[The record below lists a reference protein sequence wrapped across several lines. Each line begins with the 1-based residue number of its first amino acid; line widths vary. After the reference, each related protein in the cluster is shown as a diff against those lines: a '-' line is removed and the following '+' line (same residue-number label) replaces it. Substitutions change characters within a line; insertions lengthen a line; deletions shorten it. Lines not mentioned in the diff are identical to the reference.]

1 MQQFTLNTPEG
12 IHLGFIVF
20 LPDDEYE
27 EPPQSG
33 VCMLRLQA
41 ADASSAELPTGN
53 PLQAWAEQTLLW
65 RVEGDTLTIHD
76 STGHPVA
83 DLRQQYLRLA
93 GRLFVLS
100 DLNGN
105 L

>member
-20 LPDDEYE
+20 LPDNEYE

-33 VCMLRLQA
+33 ACMLRLQA
-41 ADASSAELPTGN
+41 ADASSAELPAGN
-53 PLQAWAEQTLLW
+53 PLSSWAEQSLLW
-65 RVEGDTLTIHD
+65 YIEGDSLTIHD
-76 STGHPVA
+76 QNGGQIA
-83 DLRQQYLRLA
+83 ELRQQYLRL
-93 GRLFVLS
+93 GGQLFVLS